1 MVLTLSIPG
10 LVILLTVVITLE
22 RFGLWI
28 NRISWLPWRRHPR
41 TGMPVSAA
49 GFDTLDAVFTDRR
62 AEFEQRVTQSMW
74 REDADQGAPP
84 FGVDLDNGSATL
96 PKREQ

>member
-1 MVLTLSIPG
+1 VIVALTLSIPG
-10 LVILLTVVITLE
+10 LVILLTVVIMLE
-22 RFGLWI
+22 
-28 NRISWLPWRRHPR
+28 LPWRRRR

-74 REDADQGAPP
+74 RADADQGAPP

-96 PKREQ
+96 PHRTAD